1 MKKKILSLV
10 LAVLLI
16 VPAMFM
22 LTACNQA
29 PSIIEVSTYDEIVA
43 ALNQDKQIIKLKND
57 ISSTKS
63 IYITKKV
70 TLDLNGKTLTG
81 NGYDGVLYVDVTGDL
96 TIKGNGKVVALG
108 GYDVDKLYAEDT
120 DKSIDEYTYAV
131 WARGGKVVIEN
142 GEFTNVAIKDDD
154 HYDLI
159 YASQVI
165 NKETKEVVASGH
177 ITILG
182 GKYKNVT
189 PKWTLNLQDNTQA
202 KIVVKG
208 GRFVNYDPANSLTEP
223 DGVAANFVAEGYV
236 AREYMGDGEG
246 AERGFEVRPAAE

>member
-22 LTACNQA
+22 LSACDTNV
-29 PSIIEVSTYDEIVA
+29 IEVSTYDEIVA
-43 ALNQDKQIIKLKND
+43 ALEGDKEVIKLKND
-57 ISSTKS
+57 ISSVKS

-81 NGYDGVLYVDVTGDL
+81 NGYDGVLYVDVTGEL
-96 TIKGNGKVVALG
+96 TIKGNGKVVAVG
-108 GYDVDKLYAEDT
+108 GYDVDKVFDENSDAEAL
-120 DKSIDEYTYAV
+120 KNDEYTYAV

-142 GEFTNVAIKDDD
+142 GEFSNTAVKTDD

-159 YASQVI
+159 YASQV
-165 NKETKEVVASGH
+165 KDKTSGEVVASGE

-182 GKYKNVT
+182 GKYQNVT

-202 KIVVKG
+202 KMIVKG
-208 GRFVNYDPANSLTEP
+208 GEFVNYNPADSKTEP
-223 DGVAANFVAEGYV
+223 DGVSASFVAEGYE
-236 AREYMGDGEG
+236 AQLIEG
-246 AERGFEVRPAAE
+246 TTNYKVVKSK